1 MRFTL
6 QRPDLGKVLAG
17 TEKAIERAVTAG
29 MRQASDGLKAS
40 LRQDVVSTGLGD
52 RLARTWRGTTYPQ
65 AGDSLKAAAFVWSR
79 APKLVDAFDRGVVIR
94 SARGFWLAIPTPAA
108 GAGGRTSAGR
118 PARITPGGWERRTG
132 LRLRFVYR
140 RGRPSLLV
148 AENVRVTSKGVA
160 APNRKRTG
168 QASAVIFLL
177 VPQVSLRKRLDVGRT
192 GDTWAARVPSLIARN
207 WTLS

>member
-17 TEKAIERAVTAG
+17 SEKAVERAVTAG
-29 MRQASDGLKAS
+29 MRQASDSLKAS
-40 LRQDVVSTGLGD
+40 LRQDVVSAGLGD
-52 RLARTWRGTTYPQ
+52 RLARMWRGTTYPQ
-65 AGDSLKAAAFVWSR
+65 AGDSLEAAAFVWSR
-79 APKLVDAFDRGVVIR
+79 APKLVDAFDRGAVIR
-94 SARGFWLAIPTPAA
+94 STRGFWLAIPTPAA
-108 GAGGRTSAGR
+108 GAAGRTSAGR

-160 APNRKRTG
+160 APTVDGFEYAGRPWKSL
-168 QASAVIFLL
+168 SAIARAIAGTRWNGPAFFG
-177 VPQVSLRKRLDVGRT
+177 LRSGRR
-192 GDTWAARVPSLIARN
+192 AAR
-207 WTLS
+207 